1 MKRSVKKR
9 QSEAGNQRPS
19 GVGAT
24 YRSAGV
30 DIDQKAL
37 FIKEIAGKARSTRR
51 PEVLAG
57 IGGFCSAFALRLD
70 RYRQPILV
78 AGTDGVGTK
87 LKVAEAAGRHD
98 TIGIDLVAMCV
109 NDLLVSGA
117 EPLFFLDYFATGRL
131 APRQAA
137 SVVAGIVK
145 GCRQA
150 GCALVGG
157 ETAELPSMYRPGEYD
172 LAGFAVGVV
181 ERDRLIDGRAVR
193 PGDRLIALGSSGFHS
208 NGYSLVRRVVF
219 DLAGHRVTDRVA
231 EIGGRIGEV
240 LLRPTRIYARVIAE
254 LGKRLPGGS
263 LHGIAHIT
271 GGGITE
277 NLPRILPKR
286 CGAVVDRD
294 AWRVPALFRWLQRL
308 GSIAEEEMWRVFNMG
323 VGMIL
328 VVPPQAEAR
337 VMATARRAGE
347 RPFPIGRIERGRP
360 GVRYEGGIDA

>member
-1 MKRSVKKR
+1 MKSNADTLK
-9 QSEAGNQRPS
+9 S
-19 GVGAT
+19 GVGTGRGATT

-30 DIDQKAL
+30 DIEKKSL
-37 FIKEIAGKARSTRR
+37 FIQGIARLARSTRR

-57 IGGFCSAFALRLD
+57 IGGFCSAFALPRR
-70 RYRQPILV
+70 RYRRPLLV

-87 LKVAEAAGRHD
+87 LIVAGMAGRHD

-137 SVVAGIVK
+137 SVMAGIVT

-157 ETAELPSMYRPGEYD
+157 ETAELPSMYKPGEYD

-181 ERDRLIDGRAVR
+181 ERSRLIDGRAIR
-193 PGDRLIALGSSGFHS
+193 PGDRLIALASSGFHS
-208 NGYSLVRRVVF
+208 NGYSLIRKVIF
-219 DLAGHRVTDRVA
+219 DHARHRVADRVG
-231 EIGGRIGEV
+231 ELGGRIDDL
-240 LLRPTRIYARVIAE
+240 LLRPTRIYARAIAA
-254 LGKRLPGGS
+254 LQRRLPGRLRG
-263 LHGIAHIT
+263 LAHIT

-277 NLPRILPKR
+277 NLPRILPAR
-286 CGAVVDRD
+286 CRAVVNRA
-294 AWRVPALFRWLQRL
+294 AWRVPPHFLWLQRL
-308 GSIAEEEMWRVFNMG
+308 GRIAEEEMWRVFNMG

-328 VVPPQAEAR
+328 VVPPQAEHR
-337 VMATARRAGE
+337 VIAVARRAGE
-347 RPFPIGRIERGRP
+347 HAFPIGWIERGRP
-360 GVRYEGGIDA
+360 GVRYCSETAG

>member
-1 MKRSVKKR
+1 MKSNAGTLRSTV
-9 QSEAGNQRPS
+9 GTS
-19 GVGAT
+19 GGATT

-30 DIDQKAL
+30 DIEKKSL
-37 FIKEIAGKARSTRR
+37 FIQGIARLARSTRR

-57 IGGFCSAFALRLD
+57 IGGFCSAFALSRT
-70 RYRQPILV
+70 RYRHPLLV

-87 LKVAEAAGRHD
+87 LIVAGMARRHD

-131 APRQAA
+131 DPRQGA
-137 SVVAGIVK
+137 SVLAGIVK

-157 ETAELPSMYRPGEYD
+157 ETAELPSMYRPGDYD

-181 ERDRLIDGRAVR
+181 ERDHLIDGRAIR
-193 PGDRLIALGSSGFHS
+193 PGDRLIALASSGFHS
-208 NGYSLVRRVVF
+208 NGYSLIRRVVF
-219 DLAGHRVTDRVA
+219 DRAGHRVNDRVA
-231 EIGGRIGEV
+231 EIGGRIGDL
-240 LLRPTRIYARVIAE
+240 LLRPTRIYAGAIAS
-254 LGKRLPGGS
+254 LRRRLPGR

-277 NLPRILPKR
+277 NLPRILPAR
-286 CGAVVDRD
+286 CRAVVDQG
-294 AWRVPALFRWLQRL
+294 AWRVPPHFRWLQRL
-308 GSIAEEEMWRVFNMG
+308 GRIAEEEMWRVFNMG

-337 VMATARRAGE
+337 VMAVARKAGE
-347 RPFPIGRIERGRP
+347 RAFPIGWIERGRA
-360 GVRYEGGIDA
+360 GVRYRTKADA